1 MKIFVGYDHRGTEKA
16 YKLIEFLIDKGYDVN
31 VPCDNQEGIVDYPDI
46 LKVVCEK
53 VNKNKENR
61 GILFCGTGIG
71 MNMGANKINKIIAVL
86 AQTEADAYFARRH
99 EDSNILV
106 FPAGYKD
113 EKMEV
118 KCPKNLDKIT
128 EVFLTT
134 DFEGGRHIKRVKKLN
149 EIGKE

>member
-1 MKIFVGYDHRGTEKA
+1 MKIFVGFDHRGTEKA

-71 MNMGANKINKIIAVL
+71 MNMGANKINKIRAVL

-99 EDSNILV
+99 EDSNI
-106 FPAGYKD
+106 
-113 EKMEV
+113 
-118 KCPKNLDKIT
+118 
-128 EVFLTT
+128 
-134 DFEGGRHIKRVKKLN
+134 
-149 EIGKE
+149 